1 MRAPVRIRALT
12 QQEYSEL
19 KRMERS
25 RKLAAGRVK
34 RAQIVL
40 LSNEGYLVGEIATK
54 LSIHEKTARC
64 WVGRF
69 NTLGMLGLEEGPRN
83 GRPPIYSSKDVGL
96 VIQTALTS
104 PKELDL
110 PFGSWTLDRL
120 VAYLTEEKGI
130 PIKRSRISEI
140 FRHEGLRWRHQ
151 EGWFGERVDPEFAP
165 KGLPSSGSTPPHPST
180 ASWSA

>member
-12 QQEYSEL
+12 QEEYSQL

-34 RAQIVL
+34 RAQIIL
-40 LSNEGYLVGEIATK
+40 LSNQGYLAHEIAEK
-54 LSIHEKTARC
+54 LSVHEKTARR

-69 NTLGMLGLEEGPRN
+69 NKLGMSGLEEGPRN
-83 GRPPIYSSKDVGL
+83 GRPPIYSTKDVSV
-96 VIQTALTS
+96 VIQTALT
-104 PKELDL
+104 PPDELGL

-120 VAYLTEEKGI
+120 VAYLTEEKGVAM
-130 PIKRSRISEI
+130 KRSRISEI

-151 EGWFGERVDPEFAP
+151 EGWEGSRVDPEFAP
-165 KGLPSSGSTPPHPST
+165 KGLR
-180 ASWSA
+180 

>member
-12 QQEYSEL
+12 QEEYAEL

-40 LSNEGYLVGEIATK
+40 LSNQGYLAHEIAEK
-54 LSIHEKTARC
+54 LDIHEKTARR
-64 WVGRF
+64 WVARF
-69 NTLGMLGLEEGPRN
+69 NKLSMAGLEEGPRN
-83 GRPPIYSSKDVGL
+83 GRPPVYSTKDVGV

-104 PKELDL
+104 PAGLGL

-120 VAYLTEEKGI
+120 VAYLTEQKSI

-151 EGWFGERVDPEFAP
+151 EGWFGERVDPDFAE
-165 KGLPSSGSTPPHPST
+165 KRGPSSTSIPAPPRT
-180 ASWSA
+180 AS